1 LAKRMSEALTLAHAT
16 NTVVIPA
23 NAGNQYPA
31 AFVLNINSTEYW
43 VARSSRAMTSG
54 AHVPLGFT
62 RRVGIAFA
70 GSSGQGCR
78 G

>member
-1 LAKRMSEALTLAHAT
+1 MLAHAT

-31 AFVLNINSTEYW
+31 AFVLNINITEYW
-43 VARSSRAMTSG
+43 VARSSRAMASCD
-54 AHVPLGFT
+54 HVPRGLT
-62 RRVGIAFA
+62 RRVGIALA